1 MHLSTLKFEMNSI
14 LDPKF
19 SFWNF
24 QFGDFGGLDFG
35 RGKAT

>member
-19 SFWNF
+19 
-24 QFGDFGGLDFG
+24 DFGTWVFDFWGFHFG